1 MSNKTNNVSVA
12 ANVNE
17 KENVKMKTNKKID
30 SKVMHIIKS
39 ENIYRVTHTKKG
51 YTINPEAKGDSF
63 MVGIASANPLSV
75 RFSRTRVSTG
85 MLDQHLPKDYTSSA
99 RIDKSTG
106 VTSLVSFHEE
116 VMTDTDQIVFE
127 MKGVSATSAIL
138 VDEYGGGQFMHAV
151 NTDAPGFFNCS
162 LEEFLGYSMA
172 LKSGAR
178 SISQSRKGDILFIKE
193 DKSIVD
199 YLEVE
204 LKFNLRAWAKWDG
217 KQYIIPSKIVN
228 RFKLS
233 ASSGKAHPAFEDFK
247 YVSKEE
253 TSFEGF
259 KGDKVDGMIYHF
271 VDSGNKKRSILI
283 VNEDFEVKLAQ
294 LVKAAQYNADGSI
307 EMLEKEMEFI
317 KPATDGSMY
326 IDMNYAHSIG
336 MSKDI
341 QVRVGPTVK
350 GMINLVDGLLGD
362 LGVTSV
368 FFGGAVKGDPLAYFQ
383 DRIETFIL
391 GEAADERE
399 PEKDNWLLSNQLVRA
414 LATRAPETLAVFES
428 QSKDILERAYN
439 KDRLALDVFLGLDKS
454 SSEDEEEESIL
465 DSENLTAE
473 AYMANPD
480 ASEKSDM
487 LSKRL
492 SDLIRKP
499 AQDVEYGKSYFSQDT
514 SYRHMVS
521 DPYEVV
527 RHMTLGRMAI
537 DTTAED
543 ADMKGIAPDHVVSS
557 QVQNGK
563 FSIDRRKAIL
573 GRFPL
578 LHELEIQVVNEDE
591 NLFLDEASEARYA
604 QLIAKGEHQGML
616 YYSLYD
622 MVAEAQSNADYDGDR
637 TTVIRFTPV
646 TSLIS
651 PTSKY
656 LDYSSLDGKMVK
668 GVPWKEDIVVT
679 LEGALKKGEIKYLE
693 SNGVVYENGYFTV
706 DTLDM
711 NRNVKELLYKG
722 LLNLDTSN
730 NERNN
735 IGVFTNFNATV
746 LELIQLLRDKRE
758 EILSSPHSETRTLAL
773 DLINREIAGYEKLN
787 FLMASAIRW
796 EIDKSKHG
804 GQFYKELPFLDAIA
818 DHGSIAVQIARD
830 SEAEYGISMERLVLG
845 FDQESDKLNRALS
858 SMDISP
864 IDIEEGDKRIRI
876 SNSLNLGKGID
887 KGTVMNSRFDEYIKE
902 MKVLS
907 DTYTKDIFINES
919 RRGLVDEATNYV
931 NMMAEKGIVMEIE
944 SSYNARQ
951 AFLEGKEINNASRLL
966 ASYREKLSE
975 IQTKITEM
983 EKRYI
988 SELEESAGGELIH
1001 SNNLGLETIMK
1012 KARVSGEERDKGYA
1026 LLARK
1031 ELLVSQHKGVG
1042 EAFTPES
1049 PEESALLFA
1058 MLYLENTRSKV
1069 KSREEAYKDIEKSG
1083 PIRKEL
1089 RDKLNKA
1096 WVQKHGDKM
1105 PDAETKKN
1113 VAQWIE
1119 DNVYEQVQSDSGWG
1133 SILTLF
1139 PLSTIQFLEFIK
1151 DERIKTV
1158 SAKGIN
1164 TIIYL
1169 EAIDGSMIPQ
1179 AIAEALPQL
1188 EGKEITVDHGIWSK
1202 FRLAVDDIAGRN
1214 RSTNASPKEMAHL
1227 QDVSR
1232 FEEIKGMQFERGSH
1246 LWSRVRKGKVL
1257 FSVAYKEGIKIFL
1270 EDSKEVSSLD
1280 N

>member
-1 MSNKTNNVSVA
+1 
-12 ANVNE
+12 
-17 KENVKMKTNKKID
+17 MKNSKID

-39 ENIYRVTHTKKG
+39 ENIYKVTHTDKG
-51 YTINPEAKGDSF
+51 YTLDPEAVGDSF
-63 MVGIASANPLSV
+63 AVGIASANPLSV

-116 VMTDTDQIVFE
+116 VMVDTDQIVFE
-127 MKGVSATSAIL
+127 MKGVSATNAML
-138 VDEYGGGQFMHAV
+138 VDEYGGGKFMDAV
-151 NTDAPGFFNCS
+151 NSDSKGFYNCS

-178 SISQSRKGDILFIKE
+178 SNSQSMKGDIVFIKE

-233 ASSGKAHPAFEDFK
+233 ASSGKAHPAFEDFT
-247 YVSKEE
+247 YVGKEA
-253 TSFEGF
+253 TSFDGFEG
-259 KGDKVDGMIYHF
+259 DEIEGMIYHF
-271 VDSGNKKRSILI
+271 VDLGNNKRSILI
-283 VNEDFEVKLAQ
+283 VNEDFEVKLTQ
-294 LVKAAQYNADGSI
+294 LVKVAQYNAGGSI

-317 KPATDGSMY
+317 KPGTDGSMY
-326 IDMNYAHSIG
+326 LDMNYAHSIG
-336 MSKDI
+336 MFKDI
-341 QVRVGPTVK
+341 QARVGPTTK
-350 GMINLVDGLLGD
+350 GMINMVDDLLND

-368 FFGGAVKGDPLAYFQ
+368 FFGGAVKGDPLVYFQ

-399 PEKDNWLLSNQLVRA
+399 PEKDNWLVSNQLVRA

-454 SSEDEEEESIL
+454 SSEDEEEEGEESIL

-499 AQDVEYGKSYFSQDT
+499 AQDVENGKSYFSQDT

-537 DTTAED
+537 DATAED
-543 ADMKGIAPDHVVSS
+543 ADMKGIAPNHVVSS
-557 QVQNGK
+557 RVQNGK
-563 FSIDRRKAIL
+563 FSIDWRKAIL
-573 GRFPL
+573 GRYPL
-578 LHELEIQVVNEDE
+578 VHELEIQVVNEDK
-591 NLFLDEASEARYA
+591 NLFLDKASEARYA
-604 QLIAKGEHQGML
+604 RLIARGEHQGML

-622 MVAEAQSNADYDGDR
+622 MVAEGQSGADYDGDR
-637 TTVIRFTPV
+637 TTVIRFAPV

-651 PTSKY
+651 STSKY
-656 LDYSSLDGKMVK
+656 LDYSSLDGKMVE
-668 GVPWKEDIVVT
+668 GVPWKEDVVVT
-679 LEGALKKGEIKYLE
+679 LEGALKEEEIEYLE
-693 SNGVVYENGYFTV
+693 SNGVVYENGDFTV

-711 NRNVKELLYKG
+711 DKEVKELLYKAI
-722 LLNLDTSN
+722 LNLDTSN
-730 NERNN
+730 NESNN

-746 LELIQLLRDKRE
+746 LELVQLLRDKRE
-758 EILSSPHSETRTLAL
+758 EILSAPHSETRALAL
-773 DLINREIAGYEKLN
+773 NLINHEVAGYEKLN

-804 GQFYKELPFLDAIA
+804 GQFYKELPFLDAITNPESNA
-818 DHGSIAVQIARD
+818 MQIAKA
-830 SEAEYGISMERLVLG
+830 SEAKYGISMQRLVLG
-845 FDQESDKLNRALS
+845 FNQESDKLNRALS
-858 SMDISP
+858 SMGISP

-876 SNSLNLGKGID
+876 SNSLNLGKGVD
-887 KGTVMNSRFDEYIKE
+887 KGTAMNSRFDEYIKE

-931 NMMAEKGIVMEIE
+931 NMMAEKGIVMEME

-966 ASYREKLSE
+966 ASYRESLSE
-975 IQTKITEM
+975 IQKEISEM

-1042 EAFTPES
+1042 EAFTPEN

-1069 KSREEAYKDIEKSG
+1069 KSREEAYKDVEKSG

-1096 WVQKHGDKM
+1096 WVQKNGNEM

-1113 VAQWIE
+1113 VVQWIE

-1232 FEEIKGMQFERGSH
+1232 FKEIKGMQFERGSH
-1246 LWSRVRKGKVL
+1246 LWNRVRKGKVL